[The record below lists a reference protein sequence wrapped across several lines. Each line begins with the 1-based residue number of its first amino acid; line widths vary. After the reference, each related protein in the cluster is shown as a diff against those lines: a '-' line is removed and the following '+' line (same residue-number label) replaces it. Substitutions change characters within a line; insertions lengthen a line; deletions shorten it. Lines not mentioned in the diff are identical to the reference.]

1 MFVDT
6 FGKHISDLHDGAI
19 THTEF
24 LRNVNC
30 YSQYKDWCEEHSLKP
45 DEDNAELF
53 FDMYGFEES
62 EVTKEFI
69 EPVS

>member
-1 MFVDT
+1 MFVET

-53 FDMYGFEES
+53 FDMY
-62 EVTKEFI
+62 
-69 EPVS
+69 